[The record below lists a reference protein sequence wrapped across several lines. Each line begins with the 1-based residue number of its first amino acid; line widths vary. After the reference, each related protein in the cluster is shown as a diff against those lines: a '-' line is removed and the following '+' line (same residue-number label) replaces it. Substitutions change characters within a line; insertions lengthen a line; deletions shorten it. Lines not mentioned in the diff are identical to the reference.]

1 MTIGRTSRFLS
12 LAAAAGLS
20 LALPVTSA
28 RAIIVYDPTNY
39 VQNALQAARTL
50 QQITNQ
56 IQSLQNEAMMIEHMA
71 RNLDPLDFS
80 ALARM
85 STSLQQIQQLM
96 ASAQGLGF
104 EIGQTEQR
112 LRQLFPATGPV
123 TGNDVAA
130 RNASA
135 RLHAVM
141 AAFQDSMTLQ
151 SRIVAEAGKDASDLS
166 DLVNQSQAARGNLQV
181 SQATNQLLALVAK
194 QQIQLQTLLAS
205 QARADAL
212 ERATHGQSTDDA
224 QAATRRFLGN
234 GNAYTPQ

>member
-1 MTIGRTSRFLS
+1 MTVSRTSRFLS
-12 LAAAAGLS
+12 WAAATGLS
-20 LALPVTSA
+20 LALPVASA
-28 RAIIVYDPTNY
+28 RAIIVYDPSNY

-56 IQSLQNEAMMIEHMA
+56 IQSLQNQAMMIEHMA

-85 STSLQQIQQLM
+85 SASLQQIQQLM
-96 ASAQGLGF
+96 SQAQGIGF
-104 EIGQTEQR
+104 QVEQTEQR
-112 LRQLFPATGPV
+112 LRDLFPGSGSMTS
-123 TGNDVAA
+123 TDVAA
-130 RNASA
+130 HNASA
-135 RLHAVM
+135 RLQAVM

-194 QQIQLQTLLAS
+194 QQIQLQALLAS
-205 QARADAL
+205 QARADAM
-212 ERATHGQSTDDA
+212 ERATHTQSTNDA

-234 GNAYTPQ
+234 GSAYTPQ